1 MASGGRRDAAT
12 LKDTNIPQDDMMQEA
27 IRNNSLM
34 TTTNI
39 TQDFGQLCQAINLS
53 KDRLL
58 IV

>member
-53 KDRLL
+53 EDRLL